1 MSNPSYKLVSL
12 KQSINPKKKYTA
24 VFKKQGTNQTRT
36 VHFGGAGYMDYPSW
50 YAERGKEY
58 ADTRK
63 AAYLK
68 RHGGMGEDYT
78 NPVSA
83 GALAKFILWNKP
95 TLAESI
101 KDFRARF
108 DV

>member
-1 MSNPSYKLVSL
+1 MQTPRYRLETL
-12 KQSINPKKKYTA
+12 KASDNPKKKYTA
-24 VFKKQGTNQTRT
+24 VFRKEGTNQTKT
-36 VHFGGAGYMDYPSW
+36 IHFGAAGYMDYPSW
-50 YAERGKEY
+50 YTERGKEY
-58 ADTRK
+58 ADMRK
-63 AAYLK
+63 EAYLK
-68 RHGGMGEDYT
+68 RHAGMGEDYT

-101 KDFRARF
+101 KDFRNRF

>member
-1 MSNPSYKLVSL
+1 MKTVKYRLVEL
-12 KQSINPKKKYTA
+12 KVSENPKKKYTA
-24 VFKKQGTNQTRT
+24 VFKKEGTNQTKT
-36 VHFGGAGYMDYPSW
+36 IHFGAAGYMDYPKW
-50 YAERGKEY
+50 YADRGKEY
-58 ADTRK
+58 ADRRK
-63 AAYLK
+63 EAYLK

-83 GALAKFILWNKP
+83 GTLAKFILWNRP